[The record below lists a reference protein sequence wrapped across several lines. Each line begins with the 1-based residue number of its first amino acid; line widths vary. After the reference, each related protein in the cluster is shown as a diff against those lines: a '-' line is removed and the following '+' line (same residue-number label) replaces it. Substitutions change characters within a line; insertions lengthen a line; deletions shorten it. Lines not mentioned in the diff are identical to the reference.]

1 MIWRTVTKQESYLL
15 LAIVGI
21 SLITVVVHPDFLKA
35 SNITSILVSASIL
48 GLIALGE
55 TFVILGRGIDLSV
68 SATLGLSALVIGM
81 TANQHHIS
89 LVMGIVI
96 GVLIGI
102 VLGSINGLLVVF
114 GKVPP
119 IIATLATLTVYGA
132 LEFVYTNGAQ
142 VNSMPSNFEGLGN
155 ARYFGIPV
163 IVVMFAVAVVACWY
177 FAKYTQLGR
186 DIYATG
192 DNREHAESR
201 GIKTSRAIFSTYV
214 ISGFLAGIAGLVF
227 ISYYTTATAATGPGQ
242 SYELSAIAISLIGGT
257 ALTGGRAKFVGVAI
271 ASVFLAMTLT
281 VAVFF
286 GVPGIWDPA
295 AEGLLILA
303 VVLGEAFVTLRSG
316 RRSEVGLKRIINNR
330 DVARPADI
338 PAGRK

>member
-1 MIWRTVTKQESYLL
+1 MLRRIVTKQESYLL
-15 LAIVGI
+15 IAIVII
-21 SLITVVVHPDFLKA
+21 SLITVAVHPNFLKA
-35 SNITSILVSASIL
+35 SNITSILVSASIF
-48 GLIALGE
+48 GFIALGE

-81 TANQHHIS
+81 TANQHHIP
-89 LVMGIVI
+89 IVI
-96 GVLIGI
+96 GVIIGVVLGI
-102 VLGSINGLLVVF
+102 VLGTVNGMLVIV

-132 LEFVYTNGAQ
+132 LEFVYTNGNQ
-142 VNSMPSNFEGLGN
+142 VNSMPNNFDNLGN
-155 ARYFGIPV
+155 ASYLGIPV
-163 IVVMFAVAVVACWY
+163 IVLIFVVAVAVCWY

-192 DNREHAESR
+192 NDRQHAESR
-201 GIKTSRAIFSTYV
+201 GIKTSKAIFSTYV
-214 ISGFLAGIAGLVF
+214 ISGLLAGIAGLLF
-227 ISYYTTATAATGPGQ
+227 ISYYTTATAATGPGT

-257 ALTGGRAKFVGVAI
+257 ALTGGRANFVSVAI

-295 AEGLLILA
+295 AEGFLILA
-303 VVLGEAFVTLRSG
+303 VVLGDAFLTSRSG
-316 RRSEVGLKRIINNR
+316 RRSVVELKRIISKG
-330 DVARPADI
+330 DVAHLAGN
-338 PAGRK
+338 PAGER